1 MTLIVS
7 WISRDNKPEG
17 ESNISAVYFCSDSR
31 ISWTVGKTMTAKP
44 YDMAKKTYA
53 CSKYPEIFCY
63 CGDVGFP
70 SASLQSLV
78 SAIDSGTLFKADS
91 PFEIKKSEVVNFI
104 QDSLSQY
111 PKACMA
117 EGFSIYYATC
127 IKHVFYMVELSL
139 ANGGLVMND
148 LDLSPSDLKVFSAGS
163 GKDFFDKMWKN
174 SNQDDINEKGTSR
187 NVYNCFTRVLDEALN
202 HPNDPNLLKVGGSP
216 QLVGLYRGGC
226 TVVYGIIKNERRFFQ
241 GREVEDSPNL
251 ENIEWRND
259 CYERVDPHTMKPL
272 ADAQRQPFAP
282 RKQRK

>member
-31 ISWTVGKTMTAKP
+31 ISWTVGETMTAKP

-91 PFEIKKSEVVNFI
+91 PFEIKKSEVVNYI

-117 EGFSIYYATC
+117 EGFSIYYSTC
-127 IKHVFYMVELSL
+127 IKHHY
-139 ANGGLVMND
+139 
-148 LDLSPSDLKVFSAGS
+148 
-163 GKDFFDKMWKN
+163 
-174 SNQDDINEKGTSR
+174 
-187 NVYNCFTRVLDEALN
+187 C
-202 HPNDPNLLKVGGSP
+202 
-216 QLVGLYRGGC
+216 
-226 TVVYGIIKNERRFFQ
+226 
-241 GREVEDSPNL
+241 
-251 ENIEWRND
+251 
-259 CYERVDPHTMKPL
+259 
-272 ADAQRQPFAP
+272 P
-282 RKQRK
+282 RKSVNNSLKRLSTLRF